1 MDHFREIKKQIKFI
15 YKTFESDTIYDWMVQ
30 TENKVKKDKQELV
43 ALKDENKALIK
54 VYEKSIAAFN
64 KSETEK
70 EKRREVQEFK
80 NEIQSLTD
88 KLKKVRSHTRDVED
102 STKQYHASIVGVE
115 DRCRKMEEIIKFKK

>member
-1 MDHFREIKKQIKFI
+1 
-15 YKTFESDTIYDWMVQ
+15 MV
-30 TENKVKKDKQELV
+30 T
-43 ALKDENKALIK
+43 LKEENKALIK
-54 VYEKSIAAFN
+54 VYEKSMAAFN

-70 EKRREVQEFK
+70 EKRREVQEYK

-115 DRCRKMEEIIKFKK
+115 DRCRKMEEIIKFKRQSEKKEEAPITEEAVADLEAKYHGMLYDKEEN